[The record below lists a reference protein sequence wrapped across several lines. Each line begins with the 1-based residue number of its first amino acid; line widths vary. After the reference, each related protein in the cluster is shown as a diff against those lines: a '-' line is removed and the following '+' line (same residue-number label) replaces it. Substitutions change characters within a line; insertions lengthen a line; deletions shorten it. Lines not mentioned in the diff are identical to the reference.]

1 MKKLST
7 VLFILITIFSAA
19 GNNAWALPYTNLYAF
34 GDSLSDGGDSPS
46 AVLSIYKRLG
56 GNCDPFHPCPPY
68 INGRYSNGEVAVEY
82 LAKQILPGG
91 ASSTHFFNYA
101 VSGATTGIGNFGD
114 NGTTSTPGTLGLPGM
129 NQEFELYLSNV
140 NEIADSQALYFIW
153 GGANDFLTGN
163 APDQAA
169 QNIANYVNT
178 LISAGAES
186 FFIPNLPDLSLTPF
200 AQIVGIEAIAHAFS
214 EAFNTQLAMLL
225 DNLALQFPF
234 VNIIQFDINAVL
246 MEAIQHP
253 SQFGFTNAQN
263 ACLLVMCSNP
273 ETFVFWDDFHPTTQ
287 AHAVFASLFANAI
300 PVPTTLFLVIIGLPF
315 VRLFRS
321 PR

>member
-7 VLFILITIFSAA
+7 LLFTLITIFSTV
-19 GNNAWALPYTNLYAF
+19 GNGWALPYTNLYAF

-46 AVLSIYKRLG
+46 AALSIYKLLG

-82 LAKQILPGG
+82 LAKQILPSG
-91 ASSTHFFNYA
+91 ASSTHFLNFA

-114 NGTTSTPGTLGLPGM
+114 NGTTSTPGTFGLPGM
-129 NQEFELYLSNV
+129 NQEFGLYLSRANG
-140 NEIADSQALYFIW
+140 IADSQALYFIW

-163 APDQAA
+163 DPLQAA
-169 QNIANYVNT
+169 QNITNYVST
-178 LISAGAES
+178 LIAAGAES

-200 AQIVGIEAIAHAFS
+200 AQLAGIQTIAHAFT
-214 EAFNTQLAMLL
+214 EAFNAE
-225 DNLALQFPF
+225 LALLLSSLAARFPT
-234 VNIIQFDINAVL
+234 VDIIQFDINAVL
-246 MEAIQHP
+246 TNTILNP
-253 SQFGFTNAQN
+253 SLFGFTDAQN
-263 ACLLVMCSNP
+263 ACLLVMCPNP
-273 ETFVFWDDFHPTTQ
+273 ETFVFWDDFHPTTR

-300 PVPTTLFLVIIGLPF
+300 PVPTTLFLIIIGLPF
-315 VRLFRS
+315 IRLFRS